1 MDHDNE
7 DVYKKPV
14 KRWPL
19 PRVVRPRIKALVKST
34 VTEIYEIPP
43 LDPKIIQESEEY
55 TRQLAEAT
63 QVLHNLESE
72 YTKLCEELEGLEKGN
87 RWSNRSGKEP
97 RIQFL
102 KKEIISLKT
111 KKDAAKEVHNKIL
124 KDSVS
129 LMSFITCHES
139 LLESYERLKKLES
152 VIKNETGLEV

>member
-1 MDHDNE
+1 MGHDNE

-55 TRQLAEAT
+55 TRQLEEAT

-72 YTKLCEELEGLEKGN
+72 YTKVCEELEGLEKGN
-87 RWSNRSGKEP
+87 RWNNRSNRDV
-97 RIQFL
+97 RIQQITKDMAVLSQCFL
-102 KKEIISLKT
+102 K
-111 KKDAAKEVHNKIL
+111 H
-124 KDSVS
+124 
-129 LMSFITCHES
+129 
-139 LLESYERLKKLES
+139 
-152 VIKNETGLEV
+152 KNWIET